1 MTEPVAGIDV
11 ASWQGSPD
19 WRKVAA
25 AGFRF
30 AYIKASEGNST
41 SYPTLNSQYAGA
53 RAAGLSVGLYHY
65 ARVAQSAT
73 SNADSLAAQVNRL
86 GAKAGHLPPCL
97 DLEEGAGNLAGWAD
111 TFIERLRARTGIRQV
126 MVYSGAAFFTDHI
139 GEGWMDPDIYLW
151 IAHYGRPP
159 GQPRYLTPRV
169 AIHQHSQ
176 TGKVPGISGA
186 CDLDVA
192 IWPLEKLVIA
202 GKEEDEMTADEVR
215 QVVRE
220 EMASIAKRDDIG
232 WARSQILAALG
243 VANPEAALGVP
254 AEGARP
260 ITQQLDEIRATV
272 EEIRRQNPTP

>member
-1 MTEPVAGIDV
+1 MAEPVAGIDV
-11 ASWQGSPD
+11 ASWQGSPN
-19 WRKVAA
+19 WSKVAA

-30 AYIKASEGNST
+30 AYVKASEGNST

-65 ARVAQSAT
+65 AKVGQSAT
-73 SNADSLAAQVNRL
+73 SNADALAAQVNRL

-97 DLEEGAGNLAGWAD
+97 DLEEGSGNLAGWAD

-126 MVYSGAAFFTDHI
+126 VVYSGAAFFTDHI

-176 TGKVPGISGA
+176 TGKVPGISGS

-192 IWPLEKLVIA
+192 IWPLEKLIVAATPKEDDVALSDADVRRIA
-202 GKEEDEMTADEVR
+202 DAVLDTEINRAGDVPHQGQPTSLRGIVAWFDAVATHAPWDGQE
-215 QVVRE
+215 
-220 EMASIAKRDDIG
+220 AKD
-232 WARSQILAALG
+232 LAAS
-243 VANPEAALGVP
+243 VAA
-254 AEGARP
+254 
-260 ITQQLDEIRATV
+260 IRSKLQA
-272 EEIRRQNPTP
+272 